1 MSAGAGVSVGA
12 GVSAGAT
19 VSVGSMSLSDIT
31 KDASAGFSV
40 VESVVV
46 SVVSAGA
53 TVSVG

>member
-53 TVSVG
+53 TV